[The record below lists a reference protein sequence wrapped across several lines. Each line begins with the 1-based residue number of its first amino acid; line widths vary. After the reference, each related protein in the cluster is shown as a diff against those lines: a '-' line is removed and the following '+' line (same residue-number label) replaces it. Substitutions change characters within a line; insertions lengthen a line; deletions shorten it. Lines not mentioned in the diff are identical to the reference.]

1 MKRAVSPWLGLWL
14 WLEGEVRKASDAS
27 LALRPSPAIFFSTD
41 DRFFLFFVLVAGED
55 EDEDE
60 DDEEDDEEDG
70 QSIGPSFSAS

>member
-1 MKRAVSPWLGLWL
+1 MWL

-41 DRFFLFFVLVAGED
+41 DRFFLFLVAGED
-55 EDEDE
+55 EEE

-70 QSIGPSFSAS
+70 QSTGPSFSAS